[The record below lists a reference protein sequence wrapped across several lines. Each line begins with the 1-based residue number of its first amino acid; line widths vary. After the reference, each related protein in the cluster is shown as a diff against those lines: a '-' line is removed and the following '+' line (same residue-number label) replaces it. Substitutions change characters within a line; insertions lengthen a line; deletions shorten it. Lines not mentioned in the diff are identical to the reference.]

1 MNNTIRTLGW
11 SSHSEYETQPE
22 GFYST
27 DPSAIDYLLQH
38 ETFNHNIWECAC
50 GNGNLSKR
58 LIRHGYNV
66 KSTDKYYRGYGER
79 ESIDFLKSHESYD
92 GDIITNP
99 PYKHSTEFVLKAL
112 ELTDRKVAMFFKI
125 NFLESRRRYESLFR
139 DNPPKKVLPFVKRI
153 QCYRNDDRSI
163 KGSTVCYAWFV
174 WDKDY
179 EGDTILEWID
189 NI

>member
-1 MNNTIRTLGW
+1 MRTYETIIINIMWPNAYRPNNMYTMGQDNMNNTIRTLGW

-79 ESIDFLKSHESYD
+79 EHRLS
-92 GDIITNP
+92 
-99 PYKHSTEFVLKAL
+99 
-112 ELTDRKVAMFFKI
+112 KI
-125 NFLESRRRYESLFR
+125 
-139 DNPPKKVLPFVKRI
+139 P
-153 QCYRNDDRSI
+153 
-163 KGSTVCYAWFV
+163 
-174 WDKDY
+174 
-179 EGDTILEWID
+179 
-189 NI
+189 